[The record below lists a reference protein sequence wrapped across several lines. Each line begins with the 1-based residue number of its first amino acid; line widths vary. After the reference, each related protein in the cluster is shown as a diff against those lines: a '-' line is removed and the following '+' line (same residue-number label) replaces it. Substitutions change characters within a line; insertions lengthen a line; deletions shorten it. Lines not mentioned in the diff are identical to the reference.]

1 MTTQQAI
8 LTVMDNILGLAQNE
22 MLENLDLDLFESGLV
37 DSLAMATLITQVKEN
52 IRRKI
57 EIKKI
62 SPESFLTINSLT
74 DAIDL
79 QMLV

>member
-1 MTTQQAI
+1 MTTQKAI
-8 LTVMDNILGLAQNE
+8 LTAIDDILGLGHDE
-22 MLENLDLDLFESGLV
+22 MMKNLDLDLFESGLV
-37 DSLAMATLITQVKEN
+37 DSLAMVTLISQVEEN
-52 IRRKI
+52 IGRKI

-79 QMLV
+79 QMMV